1 MEQYRE
7 RLTVHLQQVQQLRKT
22 FNRLSFARL
31 ITVSGAIIA
40 GYFMI
45 RQTEA
50 VQTILFILCLIGFI
64 VFMRFHLSVKKQL
77 KLARTLVRINEEE
90 LAYLNENQL
99 PFENGSD
106 LINEHH
112 PYTYDLDIFGQQ
124 SLFHHLNRTKTDPGK
139 KALAATLLTRAGNAT
154 IRERQEAIAELT
166 PLLEWRQLFSAK
178 ALLADDSEK
187 ITQTLRA
194 WNAEQEGIS
203 LPVTVLSYLLP
214 AIGGSLTLWGI
225 FFGFGSLLLQLL
237 GLVFTLNLIVLSTH
251 IKRMNAEIG
260 FAEKINQTLL
270 HYSELFQLF
279 EAQNWKSAR
288 LQELQKRL
296 VAKQPASQSVHQLSR
311 IFGSLESLQ
320 NGFGAI
326 LFNGTLLFHLHT
338 YRKLIRWKKT
348 HVENLPVWMDFI
360 GEMEM
365 LLSLA
370 NLSYNN
376 PDFSYPEI
384 SEEPQLRFSNLGHPM
399 IPSRKRISNNVDF
412 TDHPFIILTGSN
424 MSGKSTF
431 LRTLGVNM
439 ILANAGSVVCAS
451 ESAIFPMDV
460 LVSMRLSDS
469 LTDNESY
476 FFAEVKRLGEIMRTA
491 EKERCF
497 VLLDELL
504 RGTNSDDK
512 RSGTIAVVRKLAA
525 GNAIGVIATH
535 DLEVCQTTDE
545 FPEKLVNKC
554 FEVTIQDNELLFDYL
569 LREGICRNKSATF
582 LMHQMGI
589 I

>member
-1 MEQYRE
+1 MEHYRG
-7 RLTVHLQQVQQLRKT
+7 RLNVHLQELQKLKKAFNQLA
-22 FNRLSFARL
+22 FIRLTTISCAL
-31 ITVSGAIIA
+31 VA
-40 GYFMI
+40 GYFMVQSAAI
-45 RQTEA
+45 
-50 VQTILFILCLIGFI
+50 VQTILFLSSLVGFI
-64 VFMRFHLSVKKQL
+64 VFMRMHLSVKKQL
-77 KLARTLVRINEEE
+77 KQTRALVRINEEE
-90 LAYLNENQL
+90 LAYLTENKL
-99 PFENGSD
+99 PFANGQD
-106 LINEHH
+106 LINEQH

-124 SLFHHLNRTKTDPGK
+124 SLFQHLNRTKTDPGK
-139 KALAATLLTRAGNAT
+139 KALAAALLTRADHST
-154 IRERQEAIAELT
+154 IRKRQEAIAELS
-166 PLLEWRQLFSAK
+166 PLLEWRQLFTAK
-178 ALLADDSEK
+178 AILANDSEK
-187 ITQTLRA
+187 ITETLRA
-194 WNAEQEGIS
+194 WNNEQEGMK
-203 LPVTVLSYLLP
+203 LPLILLSYLLP
-214 AIGGSLTLWGI
+214 AIGGGMTLWGSI
-225 FFGFGSLLLQLL
+225 FGFDPLLFELL
-237 GLVFTLNLIVLSTH
+237 GLVFTLNLIVLATH

-270 HYSELFQLF
+270 HYSELFQHF
-279 EAQNWKSAR
+279 ETHNWKSER
-288 LQELQKRL
+288 LKEWHNRL
-296 VAKQPASQSVHQLSR
+296 NAKQTASQSVHQLSR

-326 LFNGTLLFHLHT
+326 LFNGTFLFHLHT
-338 YRKLIRWKKT
+338 YRKLIRWKHT
-348 HVENLPVWMDFI
+348 HVENLPMWLDFI

-365 LLSLA
+365 LLSFS
-370 NLSYNN
+370 NLSFNN
-376 PDFSYPEI
+376 PEFCFPEI
-384 SEEPQLRFSNLGHPM
+384 SEEPQLYFRDLGHPM
-399 IPSRKRISNNVDF
+399 ISSARRVTNNVDF
-412 TDHPFIILTGSN
+412 IRHPFIILTGSN

-439 ILANAGSVVCAS
+439 ILANSGSVVCAS
-451 ESAIFPMDV
+451 QAVVFPMDV

-476 FFAEVKRLGEIMRTA
+476 FFAEVKRLGEIMRKA

-554 FEVTIQDNELLFDYL
+554 FEVTIENNELLFDYQ
-569 LREGICRNKSATF
+569 LREGICQNKSATF